1 MSGMKV
7 LVTGAGGFVGKY
19 LVDSL
24 IRNNCDVVAIG
35 VNNGEYINSCGIRS
49 HVINILDY
57 TILEETFR
65 IEKPDAVIHLAAI
78 SNVPISWNNP
88 VVTIDVNV
96 KGAVNVFLALAN
108 TNPNGIMLN
117 IGSSDEYGLTAKK
130 GVPLTEDMLCQPQN
144 PYSISKYCTEQMLL
158 QLSKKYGTKVISTRS
173 FNHFGP
179 GQAMGFAIPDFATQ
193 IAKIEQG
200 KQDPIIKVGD
210 LSAARD
216 FTYVEDVVEAYVTL
230 IKKNVESGVYNI
242 CSGKGRKIEDIL
254 CDLLKLSDANIKVEI
269 DSRKLRPVEV
279 PMFIGDYKKIEK
291 ATGWR
296 PKCDYLESMKK
307 VMDHYRC
314 RYENLH

>member
-1 MSGMKV
+1 MKV

-19 LVDSL
+19 LVDNL
-24 IRNNCDVVAIG
+24 IKNKCDVVAIG

-57 TILEETFR
+57 TVLEETFK

-78 SNVPISWNNP
+78 SNVPVSWDNP
-88 VVTIDVNV
+88 AITIDVNV
-96 KGAVNVFLALAN
+96 KGAINVFLALAN

-130 GVPLTEDMLCQPQN
+130 GIPLTEDMLCQPQN

-179 GQAMGFAIPDFATQ
+179 GQATGFAIPDFASQ
-193 IAKIEQG
+193 IVKIERGRQE
-200 KQDPIIKVGD
+200 PIIKVGE
-210 LSAARD
+210 LSASRD
-216 FTYVEDVVEAYVTL
+216 FTYVEDIVEAYMAL
-230 IKKNVESGVYNI
+230 IMNDVESGVYNI
-242 CSGKGRKIEDIL
+242 CSSKGRKIEDIL
-254 CDLLKLSDANIKVEI
+254 FDLLKLSDVNIKVEI

-279 PMFIGDYKKIEK
+279 PMFIGDYNKIEK
-291 ATGWR
+291 ATGWQ
-296 PKCDYLESMKK
+296 PKCDYWDSIKK
-307 VMDHYRC
+307 VMNYYRC
-314 RYENLH
+314 RDENLH

>member
-1 MSGMKV
+1 MKV

-19 LVDSL
+19 LVDNL
-24 IRNNCDVVAIG
+24 IKNNCDVVAIG
-35 VNNGEYINSCGIRS
+35 VNNGKHINNCGIRS

-57 TILEETFR
+57 TVLEETFR

-78 SNVPISWNNP
+78 SNVPISWDNP
-88 VVTIDVNV
+88 AVTIDVNV

-130 GVPLTEDMLCQPQN
+130 GIPLTEDMLCQPQN

-179 GQAMGFAIPDFATQ
+179 GQATGFAIPDFASQ
-193 IAKIEQG
+193 IVKIERG
-200 KQDPIIKVGD
+200 KQEPIIKVGD
-210 LSAARD
+210 LSASRD
-216 FTYVEDVVEAYVTL
+216 FTYVEDVVEAYMAL
-230 IKKNVESGVYNI
+230 IMNDVESGVYNI
-242 CSGKGRKIEDIL
+242 CSNKGRRIEDIL
-254 CDLLKLSDANIKVEI
+254 FDLLKLSDVNIKVEI

-279 PMFIGDYKKIEK
+279 PLFVGDYNKIEK
-291 ATGWR
+291 ATGWQ
-296 PKCDYLESMKK
+296 PKCDYLESIRK
-307 VMDHYRC
+307 VMNYYRC
-314 RYENLH
+314 NDENLH